1 MLSNLAFI
9 KKWGFRI
16 SKYNKVYKKAY
27 TIKGIATHD
36 LTNAL
41 DLFFTSTPEK
51 ANVVVEID
59 VSTFT
64 QQDYTFLTQLNDI
77 VAENNE
83 VGTFELGNTKVTVK
97 SLESFEQ
104 DLIFIQK

>member
-27 TIKGIATHD
+27 TIKGNATPD
-36 LTNAL
+36 LTKAL
-41 DLFFTSTPEK
+41 DLFFTSTVEE
-51 ANVVVEID
+51 ANVVIEID

-64 QQDYTFLTQLNDI
+64 PQDYTFLTQLNDI
-77 VAENNE
+77 VTENDE
-83 VGTFELGNTKVTVK
+83 VGVFELGNVKVNVK